1 MLKHIIN
8 NLFKSSH
15 FISDR
20 YNGNISVLMFHRV
33 IPDNENIKIPGI
45 EINYTPFKNLILSL
59 KNKYEFV
66 SEDELSKKSNKKKI
80 FLTFDDG
87 YKDNYDLVYPLL
99 ESLKVPFTIFVTTD
113 MVEENLFL
121 WWYALDDLLNSN
133 IRISLISEIKN
144 FESLSKNRKRK
155 ILNNYLRK
163 MTPNQQIDFFK
174 LNLDSDL
181 KKYKSINLKFS
192 MSYSQIKEISN
203 SKYGSI
209 GGHTKSHL
217 SLKNLNYKS
226 SLFEI
231 ESNKLL
237 IETIVGKKITCFA
250 YPYGSTDDFSSKE
263 IKILKKIGYK
273 FGFSSIEGN
282 YLINENNYLIPRI
295 PINGNSKS
303 LINIDLRISGLYT
316 FIKKYLYAR

>member
-1 MLKHIIN
+1 MI
-8 NLFKSSH
+8 
-15 FISDR
+15 
-20 YNGNISVLMFHRV
+20 
-33 IPDNENIKIPGI
+33 
-45 EINYTPFKNLILSL
+45 
-59 KNKYEFV
+59 
-66 SEDELSKKSNKKKI
+66 
-80 FLTFDDG
+80 
-87 YKDNYDLVYPLL
+87 
-99 ESLKVPFTIFVTTD
+99 
-113 MVEENLFL
+113 EENLFL
-121 WWYALDDLLNSN
+121 WWYALDDLLNSDK
-133 IRISLISEIKN
+133 RISLISEIKN

-155 ILNNYLRK
+155 ILNNYLRN

-174 LNLDSDL
+174 LNLDSEL

-192 MSYSQIKEISN
+192 MNYSQIKEISN

-282 YLINENNYLIPRI
+282 YLINENNFLIPRI

-303 LINIDLRISGLYT
+303 LINLDLRISGLYT
-316 FIKKYLYAR
+316 FIKKYLYVR